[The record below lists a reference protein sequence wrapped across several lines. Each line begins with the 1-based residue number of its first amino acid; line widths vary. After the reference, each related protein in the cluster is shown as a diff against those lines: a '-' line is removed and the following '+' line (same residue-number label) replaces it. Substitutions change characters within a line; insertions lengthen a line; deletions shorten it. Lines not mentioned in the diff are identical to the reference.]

1 MNSNLESSGAIRNA
15 IRAFSAFLDR
25 PIFWLLGIVYQIF
38 FNVASADVFSNA
50 TVMRFYGRIQLILG
64 VYMLFQLAMTIIRGI
79 VDPDNFIDGKNN
91 GGGLIYRILISL
103 TLFSLLIPI
112 NTSKSNEYER
122 QINNN
127 GILFGTLYSLQNRIL
142 LNNTLGKLVLGTTD
156 GGTYMDTGTNAN
168 NMQIAAKRFTTTVV
182 KGFYRVNL
190 LPDKDDPSIVSNRV
204 CQDADSAKTIRYYQS
219 ESVDAGDVI
228 SLVNETCITDDS
240 NILSYGPGVIG
251 DWLGN
256 KKYVFAYTPFLP
268 AIVGAV
274 FVFLI
279 ISLTID
285 IAVRAVK
292 LVILRMIAPIP
303 IISYMDP
310 KGSKDG
316 AFNAW
321 VKSLT
326 GTYLDLFIR
335 LATMY
340 FILFIIQEM
349 IANGVVINNNRG
361 AVGLLSLIFIWI
373 GLFVFAKEAPKF
385 IREALGL
392 KGDGGKLFGGFGDL
406 AGIVA
411 TGAGIGASAAGAIG
425 SFRANARASR
435 MADETRQAFGM
446 TDMFGNP
453 IDPNSTLNR
462 AKHILSGIAGGISGT
477 ATGVGAAVKA
487 KDHQFRSALE
497 AMQKRNASVI
507 AKGNDGS
514 TFLGRVGSSWQQYMT
529 GDGSAAELERQIE
542 TNKARIDALKEI
554 KSRVS
559 GETVKKD
566 WTYGDL
572 GIATDQAGNAIGQ
585 VNFKAFEA
593 NLAAS
598 RSRGDGLVHFVDEA
612 GTSHTISLD
621 DAEKQRGFLLK
632 NNEDDYIL
640 KHTTGTVAP
649 TDVDNQLMIFLNN
662 ARILGG
668 SSQFITNADGTI
680 TKGDDVPITNRNSV
694 NDAIDY
700 FNAYNTQLGRQNAV
714 NKANDRYSGKK

>member
-1 MNSNLESSGAIRNA
+1 
-15 IRAFSAFLDR
+15 
-25 PIFWLLGIVYQIF
+25 
-38 FNVASADVFSNA
+38 
-50 TVMRFYGRIQLILG
+50 
-64 VYMLFQLAMTIIRGI
+64 MLFQLAMTIIRGI

-190 LPDKDDPSIVSNRV
+190 LPDKEDPSIVSSRV
-204 CQDADSAKTIRYYQS
+204 CQDADSSKMIRSYQS

-228 SLVNETCITDDS
+228 SLVNETCITDEA
-240 NILSYGPGVIG
+240 NWTAYLWKIG
-251 DWLGN
+251 DITGN
-256 KKYVFAYTPFLP
+256 KKYVFAYTPFIP

-349 IANGVVINNNRG
+349 IVNGVVINNNRG
-361 AVGLLSLIFIWI
+361 AVGLLSVIFIWI

-392 KGDGGKLFGGFGDL
+392 KGDGGKLFGGLGNILSAGAVGLGVVGGAASGAIAGAANSENKFFGFTTGGIKGAVGGGMN
-406 AGIVA
+406 AGKAFWNAKEPNSGDIMNKVRAYNRKNYTNAEDESTSFGRFIAGLQSDVGLKNQYQHMEDKIGDYNAA
-411 TGAGIGASAAGAIG
+411 TAAWKRINTALDSDDNKFTYTGPSVVDSRTGQVLFASGTNYSVKGAKDILERMKTSGQYTATDIEAMEDAHKAMQNAKFDDVRQRGAAGADLKGTEAQIFQAQKTIHTIG
-425 SFRANARASR
+425 LKYANDKDEVFKDFAGTAVNSTSLNMGKHFKGATYNADRSAEALKSSAEYATAKANAQRAEQ
-435 MADETRQAFGM
+435 D
-446 TDMFGNP
+446 
-453 IDPNSTLNR
+453 
-462 AKHILSGIAGGISGT
+462 
-477 ATGVGAAVKA
+477 
-487 KDHQFRSALE
+487 
-497 AMQKRNASVI
+497 
-507 AKGNDGS
+507 
-514 TFLGRVGSSWQQYMT
+514 
-529 GDGSAAELERQIE
+529 
-542 TNKARIDALKEI
+542 
-554 KSRVS
+554 
-559 GETVKKD
+559 KK
-566 WTYGDL
+566 
-572 GIATDQAGNAIGQ
+572 
-585 VNFKAFEA
+585 
-593 NLAAS
+593 
-598 RSRGDGLVHFVDEA
+598 
-612 GTSHTISLD
+612 
-621 DAEKQRGFLLK
+621 
-632 NNEDDYIL
+632 
-640 KHTTGTVAP
+640 
-649 TDVDNQLMIFLNN
+649 
-662 ARILGG
+662 
-668 SSQFITNADGTI
+668 
-680 TKGDDVPITNRNSV
+680 
-694 NDAIDY
+694 
-700 FNAYNTQLGRQNAV
+700 
-714 NKANDRYSGKK
+714 